1 MFQTTDQ
8 VRLGEVKQFKRSDP
22 KIVMNESV
30 FWIRWTLSRIISF
43 YSATL
48 FVLLDNNGKPDF
60 HLVCEKN
67 ENVFK
72 SILLLIY
79 VGTLDGGVVTCYS
92 KNLKNSE
99 SEKCFSNLLQSRKVR
114 TCKVS
119 GLIRHAQTVVW
130 ITN

>member
-1 MFQTTDQ
+1 
-8 VRLGEVKQFKRSDP
+8 
-22 KIVMNESV
+22 
-30 FWIRWTLSRIISF
+30 
-43 YSATL
+43 
-48 FVLLDNNGKPDF
+48 LLDNNGKPDF

-99 SEKCFSNLLQSRKVR
+99 SEKCFQISYRAEK
-114 TCKVS
+114 S
-119 GLIRHAQTVVW
+119 GLARSHVSLDMPRQLFELQIK
-130 ITN
+130 